1 MMIHLRR
8 EHDKKIEDIIIKNV
22 RNLFRLIK

>member
-8 EHDKKIEDIIIKNV
+8 EHDKKIEDVIIKNV

>member
-8 EHDKKIEDIIIKNV
+8 EHGKKIEDIIIKNV
-22 RNLFRLIK
+22 KNLFRLIK

>member
-8 EHDKKIEDIIIKNV
+8 EHDKKIEDVIINNV

>member
-8 EHDKKIEDIIIKNV
+8 EHDKKIEDIITKNV
-22 RNLFRLIK
+22 KNLFRLIK